1 MAMPATKETY
11 ENIPKLR
18 RIAMFLIMIGPDSA
32 SIVLRSFDDLEV
44 EAISREMVEIDLID
58 EDIQKSVI
66 KEFSGLLLESAGSV
80 KGGYDVALQTLE
92 KTKGAYVARNIVGKM
107 APTKDSKEVIDE
119 IGEMEARQIANL
131 IKGEQP
137 QTISFLLGSMEEH
150 KAAEMIQLLSP
161 EIRSEVVLRMGNL
174 EPTPGTI
181 LNKVVKNLSRHL
193 DSRGHQAMTHF
204 GGANRVAKI
213 LNLVDKSISKTL
225 LTELEENDSAL
236 GAQVRQK
243 MFSFNDL
250 IRIDISDMQRIM
262 REIDTSTLVLAMKPA
277 PEPLKEKIFSALS
290 KRAAEGLR
298 DELDM
303 LGAVRLKEV
312 EAAQESIIAVVR
324 QLEEDGEVN
333 LGGGDNAFV

>member
-1 MAMPATKETY
+1 EQY
-11 ENIPKLR
+11 DNIPKLR
-18 RIAMFLIMIGPDSA
+18 RIAMFLVMIGPDNA
-32 SIVLRSFDDLEV
+32 SKILKSFDDLEI
-44 EAISREMVEIDLID
+44 EAISREMVEIELID
-58 EDIQKSVI
+58 DGIQQAVL

-80 KGGYDVALQTLE
+80 RGGYEVALEVLE
-92 KTKGAYVARNIVGKM
+92 KTKGTYAARNIVGKM

-150 KAAEMIQLLSP
+150 KAAELIQLLP
-161 EIRSEVVLRMGNL
+161 PDIRSEVVLRMGNL

-193 DSRGHQAMTHF
+193 DNRGHQTMTHF

-213 LNLVDKSISKTL
+213 LNLVDKSISKVL
-225 LTELEENDSAL
+225 LTELEENDSSL

-250 IRIDISDMQRIM
+250 IRVSVPDMQRIM

-277 PEPLKEKIFSALS
+277 PEILKEKIYSSLS

-303 LGAVRLKEV
+303 LGSVRLKEV
-312 EAAQESIIAVVR
+312 EAAQESIIGVVR
-324 QLEEDGEVN
+324 QLEEDGEVS
-333 LGGGDNAFV
+333 LGGEDNAFV

>member
-1 MAMPATKETY
+1 MATTQEQY
-11 ENIPKLR
+11 ESIPKIR
-18 RIAMFLIMIGPDSA
+18 RIAMFLVMIGPDSA
-32 SIVLRSFDDLEV
+32 SKVLAAFDDLEI
-44 EAISREMVEIDLID
+44 EAISREMVEIELID
-58 EDIQKSVI
+58 EDIQKAVL

-80 KGGYDVALQTLE
+80 KGGYEVALQVLE
-92 KTKGAYVARNIVGKM
+92 KTKGAYAARNIVGKM

-150 KAAEMIQLLSP
+150 KAAELIQLLAP

-174 EPTPGTI
+174 EPTPGSI

-193 DSRGHQAMTHF
+193 DNRAHQTMTHF

-213 LNLVDKSISKTL
+213 LNLVDKTISKSL

-250 IRIDISDMQRIM
+250 IRISVPDMQRIM
-262 REIDTSTLVLAMKPA
+262 REVDTSTLVMAMKPA
-277 PEPLKEKIFSALS
+277 PEILKEKIFSALS
-290 KRAAEGLR
+290 KRAAEGLK

-303 LGAVRLKEV
+303 LGSVRLKEV
-312 EAAQESIIAVVR
+312 EAAQESIIGVVR
-324 QLEEDGEVN
+324 QLEEEGEVN
-333 LGGGDNAFV
+333 LGGEDNAFV

>member
-1 MAMPATKETY
+1 MATAEQY
-11 ENIPKLR
+11 DNIPKLR
-18 RIAMFLIMIGPDSA
+18 RIAMFLVMIGPDNA
-32 SIVLRSFDDLEV
+32 ARILKSFDDLEI
-44 EAISREMVEIDLID
+44 EAISREMVEIELID
-58 EDIQKSVI
+58 EAIQQAVLR
-66 KEFSGLLLESAGSV
+66 EFSGLLLESAGSV
-80 KGGYDVALQTLE
+80 KGGYEVALEVLE
-92 KTKGAYVARNIVGKM
+92 KTKGTYAARNIVGKM

-150 KAAEMIQLLSP
+150 KAAELIQLLP
-161 EIRSEVVLRMGNL
+161 PDIRSEVVLRMGNL

-193 DSRGHQAMTHF
+193 DNRGHQTMTHF

-213 LNLVDKSISKTL
+213 LNLVDKSISKVL
-225 LTELEENDSAL
+225 LTELEENDSTL

-250 IRIDISDMQRIM
+250 IRITVPDMQRIM

-277 PEPLKEKIFSALS
+277 PEILKEKIYSSLS

-303 LGAVRLKEV
+303 LGSVRLKEV
-312 EAAQESIIAVVR
+312 EAAQESIIGVVR
-324 QLEEDGEVN
+324 QLEEDGEVS
-333 LGGGDNAFV
+333 LGGDDNAFV

>member
-1 MAMPATKETY
+1 MATPEQY
-11 ENIPKLR
+11 DNIPKLR
-18 RIAMFLIMIGPDSA
+18 RIAMFLVMIGPDNA
-32 SIVLRSFDDLEV
+32 SKILKSFDDLEI
-44 EAISREMVEIDLID
+44 EAISREMVEIELID
-58 EDIQKSVI
+58 EGIQQAVL

-80 KGGYDVALQTLE
+80 RGGYEVALQVLE
-92 KTKGAYVARNIVGKM
+92 KTKGTYAARNIVGKM

-150 KAAEMIQLLSP
+150 KAAELIQLLP
-161 EIRSEVVLRMGNL
+161 PDIRSEVVLRMGNL

-193 DSRGHQAMTHF
+193 DNRGHQTMTHF

-213 LNLVDKSISKTL
+213 LNLVDKSISKVL
-225 LTELEENDSAL
+225 LTELEENDSNL

-250 IRIDISDMQRIM
+250 IRISVPDMQRIM

-277 PEPLKEKIFSALS
+277 PEILKEKIYSSLS

-303 LGAVRLKEV
+303 LGSVRLKEV
-312 EAAQESIIAVVR
+312 EVAQESIIGVVR
-324 QLEEDGEVN
+324 QLEEDGEVS
-333 LGGGDNAFV
+333 LGGEDNAFV

>member
-1 MAMPATKETY
+1 MVTQEQY
-11 ENIPKLR
+11 DNIPKLR
-18 RIAMFLIMIGPDSA
+18 RIAMFLVMIGPDNA
-32 SIVLRSFDDLEV
+32 SKILKSFDDMEI
-44 EAISREMVEIDLID
+44 EAISREMVEIELID
-58 EDIQKSVI
+58 EGIQQAVL

-80 KGGYDVALQTLE
+80 RGGYEVALEVLE
-92 KTKGAYVARNIVGKM
+92 KTKGTYAARNIVGKM

-150 KAAEMIQLLSP
+150 KAAELIQLLP
-161 EIRSEVVLRMGNL
+161 PDIRSEVVLRMGNL

-193 DSRGHQAMTHF
+193 DNRGHQTMTHF

-213 LNLVDKSISKTL
+213 LNLVDKSISKVL
-225 LTELEENDSAL
+225 LTELEENDSSL

-250 IRIDISDMQRIM
+250 IRVSVPDMQRIM

-277 PEPLKEKIFSALS
+277 PEILKEKIYSSLS

-303 LGAVRLKEV
+303 LGSVRLKEV
-312 EAAQESIIAVVR
+312 EAAQESIIGVVR
-324 QLEEDGEVN
+324 QLEEDGEVS
-333 LGGGDNAFV
+333 LGGEDNAFV